1 VPPVLHVQAAAGLGD
16 ADDDDEAGGRK
27 GNQFK
32 SHLKKSEA
40 ASEFSRTKT
49 IAQQRRS
56 LPVYTVRDELLQV
69 CEMMVWRGFAVRR
82 LLATQSLL

>member
-1 VPPVLHVQAAAGLGD
+1 LQAAQGLGD
-16 ADDDDEAGGRK
+16 AEDDEEGAGRK

-56 LPVYTVRDELLQV
+56 LPVYTVREELLQV
-69 CEMMVWRGFAVRR
+69 RRDHPGGGRGDVCV
-82 LLATQSLL
+82 

>member
-1 VPPVLHVQAAAGLGD
+1 VQAAQGLGD
-16 ADDDDEAGGRK
+16 DDDDDEGTGRTK
-27 GNQFK
+27 NQFK

-69 CEMMVWRGFAVRR
+69 SWACAMKCCN
-82 LLATQSLL
+82 Q

>member
-1 VPPVLHVQAAAGLGD
+1 MLTYVCALLLVLHAQAAAGLGD

-27 GNQFK
+27 GSQFR
-32 SHLKKSEA
+32 SHMKKSEA

-69 CEMMVWRGFAVRR
+69 RACWGR
-82 LLATQSLL
+82 